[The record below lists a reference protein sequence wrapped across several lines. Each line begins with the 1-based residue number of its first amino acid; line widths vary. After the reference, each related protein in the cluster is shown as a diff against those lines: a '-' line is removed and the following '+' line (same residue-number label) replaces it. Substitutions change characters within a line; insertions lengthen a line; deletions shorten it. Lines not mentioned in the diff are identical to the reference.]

1 MGFTIAQ
8 RISLNTYNGN
18 CFILNVNTNF
28 KTFFETY
35 YSSLVAYASAFL
47 SNNRAASEDLVQD
60 VFVTLWKGEQK
71 FPNELA
77 VKTYLYKM
85 VRNKCLNIHKHNLV
99 KQRYAV
105 MQIGMNNNS
114 AEQSAL
120 IEDEIVDYLYRAIN
134 KLPKRKNEIIK
145 LTLKG
150 MSNKDIAQV
159 LDIKIQTVKTL
170 KYQAY
175 TLLRN
180 GMQKKDI
187 KKKEYEK

>member
-1 MGFTIAQ
+1 
-8 RISLNTYNGN
+8 
-18 CFILNVNTNF
+18 
-28 KTFFETY
+28 
-35 YSSLVAYASAFL
+35 
-47 SNNRAASEDLVQD
+47 
-60 VFVTLWKGEQK
+60 
-71 FPNELA
+71 
-77 VKTYLYKM
+77 
-85 VRNKCLNIHKHNLV
+85 
-99 KQRYAV
+99 

-120 IEDEIVDYLYRAIN
+120 IEDEIVDYLYKAIN
-134 KLPKRKNEIIK
+134 TLPKRKNEIIK